1 MVSAHISHLQV
12 AMYVLRKI
20 PGLIFLLN
28 ATNHLDN
35 EKIIVNYSSSK
46 EYLLCLLE
54 GPPHVL
60 Q

>member
-1 MVSAHISHLQV
+1 MVSARISHLQD

-20 PGLIFLLN
+20 PGLILLLN

-46 EYLLCLLE
+46 KYLLCLLE